1 MYHFDISR
9 NFIKDEGACWILSST
24 AHVREVFMSQNQITS
39 KSALT
44 ISEILKQSICEGRKI
59 VDLTCN
65 DMEGSANMLLN
76 LNDETL
82 RIILN

>member
-1 MYHFDISR
+1 MHHFDISR

-59 VDLTCN
+59 VDLTNN
-65 DMEGSANMLLN
+65 DLEGGANMLINLIDQSLSILLN
-76 LNDETL
+76 
-82 RIILN
+82 